1 MEPITL
7 LLLTMMGLFLVLT
20 GAMMVKFLN
29 GEVLAPLNH
38 QQLVQLALH
47 QLMAQLQLRTIVML
61 TVMQN
66 FSLAWM
72 NVRVIPFA
80 LQTAPDC
87 ILNVLLF
94 ATIQIMF
101 HQRLQQLHNLQHNLQ
116 RNVMLIV
123 MKSFL
128 RAWMSAPVILFAL
141 QTVLN
146 HILNVLQFATI
157 PIMSHRQPNQPL
169 QRLRQQPQQSQ
180 PQLQLRIQFLFAITI
195 VMKITTDVLATAE
208 DTTKSALNC
217 ATLRT
222 HSVLLNV
229 TIQITFQ
236 QPNHQPLQQQ
246 SQPLQPNQPLQQLPQ
261 RQQPN
266 SMLLLVMTLAMMN
279 ISNVLRH
286 VISN

>member
-1 MEPITL
+1 
-7 LLLTMMGLFLVLT
+7 
-20 GAMMVKFLN
+20 
-29 GEVLAPLNH
+29 
-38 QQLVQLALH
+38 
-47 QLMAQLQLRTIVML
+47 
-61 TVMQN
+61 
-66 FSLAWM
+66 
-72 NVRVIPFA
+72 
-80 LQTAPDC
+80 
-87 ILNVLLF
+87 
-94 ATIQIMF
+94 
-101 HQRLQQLHNLQHNLQ
+101 
-116 RNVMLIV
+116 MLIV

-169 QRLRQQPQQSQ
+169 QQPRQQPQQSQ

-195 VMKITTDVLATAE
+195 VMKITTDVLVTAE

-229 TIQITFQ
+229 TIQIMFQ

-246 SQPLQPNQPLQQLPQ
+246 QSQPLQLNQPLQQLPQ

-266 SMLLLVMTLAMMN
+266 SMLLLVTTLAMMN

-286 VISN
+286 VISS